1 MAADTVHIDITGGRE
16 VAQMLR
22 EVGLE
27 LKDLRPA
34 MQDVGKYLK
43 RYFGN
48 EVFAS
53 RGSVIGHP
61 WPRLSTAYA
70 ARKAR
75 IYSGRPIL
83 VRTGTMQRSFTYSSK
98 PLEVE
103 ITNTAKHFVYHQSD
117 AARTIMP
124 YRPMMAVKHGD
135 PTYTEIVKI
144 VNGRIART
152 IKEKEVA

>member
-16 VAQMLR
+16 VSQMLR

-27 LKDLRPA
+27 LQDLRPA

-48 EVFAS
+48 DTFVS

-61 WPRLSTAYA
+61 WPRLSTKYA

-83 VRTGTMQRSFTYSSK
+83 VATGAMQRSFSYKSR

-117 AARTIMP
+117 APRTIMP

-135 PTYTEIVKI
+135 PAYLEIVKI
-144 VNGRIART
+144 VNARIART

>member
-1 MAADTVHIDITGGRE
+1 MASDTVHINIAGNRE
-16 VAQMLR
+16 VSKMLR

-27 LKDLRPA
+27 LQDLRPA

-43 RYFGN
+43 RFFGN
-48 EVFAS
+48 EVLVS

-61 WPRLSTAYA
+61 WPRLSTSYA
-70 ARKAR
+70 AQKAR
-75 IYSGRPIL
+75 TYSGRPIL
-83 VRTGTMQRSFTYSSK
+83 VRTGAMQRSFTYRSR

-103 ITNTAKHFVYHQSD
+103 ITNTARHFVYHQSD
-117 AARTIMP
+117 APRTIMP

-135 PTYTEIVKI
+135 PTYLEIVKI